1 MDRHG
6 RIESVAFGETDL
18 PLPLAVR
25 FGREAA
31 PRPAGDDA
39 DAFATSLQLDRPALT
54 AEVRLRGT
62 AVAETLSL
70 GDQADLLVV
79 VGASRAGQA
88 SRTITLAGAVLVACE
103 LLYDRSALAE
113 ARLRFAAEAPDG
125 AADPFTAQETP

>member
-6 RIESVAFGETDL
+6 PIESVAFGETDL

-39 DAFATSLQLDRPALT
+39 DAFATSLQLDCPLLT

-62 AVAETLSL
+62 AAAEALSL
-70 GDQADLLVV
+70 GEKADLLVR
-79 VGASRAGQA
+79 VGPTRAGQA
-88 SRTITLAGAVLVACE
+88 SRAITLAGAVLVACE
-103 LLYDRSALAE
+103 LFYDRSAPAE
-113 ARLRFAAEAPDG
+113 ARLRFAAEADDG
-125 AADPFTAQETP
+125 AQDPFTAREMP